1 MITKEIV
8 IVLYKVENG
17 TIMETPKTDRNKWL
31 NLHICHP
38 SLLASNTSLSMP
50 FY

>member
-17 TIMETPKTDRNKWL
+17 TIMETPKQIEINGLIFIFATL
-31 NLHICHP
+31 VG
-38 SLLASNTSLSMP
+38 
-50 FY
+50 